1 VLELVR
7 FGFRKLWEGR
17 SFIVRVAVA
26 GNDFRPESRLFFEK
40 MWLDAT

>member
-1 VLELVR
+1 MSELVR

-26 GNDFRPESRLFFEK
+26 GMIFVQRAGCFSERCG
-40 MWLDAT
+40 